1 MLVNDSKWRGRLKLS
16 RSYMFCQQK
25 YICFMYDKNDI
36 LELVLNG
43 RHAFGCFV
51 TSMCIARKKTSC
63 DILQA
68 L

>member
-1 MLVNDSKWRGRLKLS
+1 MLVNDCKWRGRLKIISFIYVLS
-16 RSYMFCQQK
+16 AK
-25 YICFMYDKNDI
+25 IICFMYDKNDI

-63 DILQA
+63 DISQA